1 MALLHILT
9 LLQVK
14 IASASRFSPRFFGG
28 NQGRFIMRY
37 FLFVAAAFSLL
48 VTGIAPASACP
59 AGTHPVCE
67 YNGGAHSNC
76 HCQ

>member
-1 MALLHILT
+1 
-9 LLQVK
+9 
-14 IASASRFSPRFFGG
+14 
-28 NQGRFIMRY
+28 MRY

-67 YNGGAHSNC
+67 YNGGAHSSC
-76 HCQ
+76 HCE